1 MSFSTAFSD
10 IKVAIRALTWVT
22 SIHETEQDP
31 GGIYSVFVL
40 ANGYENTREL
50 IGATTRDYSLLLRI
64 EVAGKKADAVNVN
77 AKLVELEEAVEAV
90 STLSGGSQVRPL
102 LDGEWTPTETPVQG
116 YMGFET
122 TITLTIRE

>member
-1 MSFSTAFSD
+1 MSFSTAFND
-10 IKVAIRALTWVT
+10 VKVAIRALGWVT

-40 ANGYENTREL
+40 PNGYANTREL
-50 IGATTRDYSLLLRI
+50 IGATTRDYSLLLRLVI
-64 EVAGKKADAVNVN
+64 AGKKADAVNVN
-77 AKLVELEEAVEAV
+77 DRLVDLEEAVEAI
-90 STLSGGSQVRPL
+90 STLSGGNRVRPL

-116 YMGFET
+116 YLGFET